1 MATSKSAIDAF
12 LSEPALAIVGVS
24 RSGRKFGNTAMRTLL
39 AQGLR
44 VYPIHPDAQ
53 EVDGVR
59 CYQSFKTLPETV
71 KAAVIVVP
79 PAKGVQVVREAI
91 AAGVRKIWLQQGA
104 ESAEVV
110 QACRDG
116 GVEPIV
122 GECVLMFAHP
132 AGIHRV
138 HHWVRGVFGRLP
150 A

>member
-1 MATSKSAIDAF
+1 MTKTDIESF

-24 RSGRKFGNTAMRTLL
+24 RSGGKFGNTALRTLQ
-39 AQGLR
+39 AKGIR
-44 VYPIHPDAQ
+44 VYAIHPSAQ
-53 EVDGVR
+53 AVDGVR
-59 CYQSFKTLPETV
+59 SYPSFNDLPEPV
-71 KAAVIVVP
+71 KAVLVVVP
-79 PAKGVQVVREAI
+79 PAKGVQVVRDAI
-91 AAGVRKIWLQQGA
+91 AAGITKIWLQQGA
-104 ESAEVV
+104 ESPEVV

-138 HHWVRGVFGRLP
+138 HHWIRGVFGRLP